1 MQYLGIRQKKKKKK
15 KKKIASNSSN
25 IVFSKFNIQ
34 QRTSFTK

>member
-1 MQYLGIRQKKKKKK
+1 MQYLGIRQKKKKQ
-15 KKKIASNSSN
+15 KKIASNSSN